1 MARSKLEESLAQAL
15 DFASK
20 DMNAPWPYPAPIR
33 EMHPMWCCE
42 HARAAHTAFYD
53 EPHHDWQWVCRSCSA
68 PGTGRLHEYDRG
80 RKWRVD
86 FAWPEQRLIVE
97 CEGIN
102 FSVQGGR
109 HQTGA
114 GFAADLEKYAALELA
129 GWTVLR
135 VGQRQ
140 ITSGVALSL
149 IEKAL
154 RSATE
159 SVAAV
164 AAR

>member
-1 MARSKLEESLAQAL
+1 MKSKLEESLAQAL
-15 DFASK
+15 DFASR
-20 DMNAPWPYPAPIR
+20 DLNAPWPYPAPIR

-42 HARAAHTAFYD
+42 HPKRVHYVKALGNLPPQCQLCPYTVCNHEWRR
-53 EPHHDWQWVCRSCSA
+53 ERDWRCDFVWPA
-68 PGTGRLHEYDRG
+68 PIS
-80 RKWRVD
+80 
-86 FAWPEQRLIVE
+86 LIVE

-102 FSVQGGR
+102 YSKQGGR

-129 GWTVLR
+129 GWKVLR
-135 VGQRQ
+135 VGQRE

-159 SVAAV
+159 SVGATAPPDGG
-164 AAR
+164 